1 MIEEKVE
8 AFVKEANAEFGDEI
22 LKTDEIKPDKWE
34 GSTKEDG
41 SPDCISILETGKGH
55 VYVDL
60 QTGEIVTKLDRP
72 WIATLR
78 KRMDAPPKANQAN
91 VLAVAEHR
99 RSDRVIVPHDMPV
112 RDVQVA
118 ELTVGM
124 IRDYL
129 CPMATE
135 QEAYVFLQI
144 CQARGLNPFLSEVY
158 LIKYNEKDK
167 AQIVTGKD
175 AFTRR
180 AAETPEFRYFRAG
193 VIVQK
198 GDEVTEREGTFFAK
212 SEELIGGWAE
222 VYLEGREVPF
232 KYTIRREEF
241 DKKQANWLKMPGVMC
256 RKCALVGALREA
268 LPEQLGGL
276 YDSAEMR
283 DAPDIIDLEGD
294 LIDMRSEET

>member
-1 MIEEKVE
+1 VGRWDNLDGGGK
-8 AFVKEANAEFGDEI
+8 
-22 LKTDEIKPDKWE
+22 KPDA
-34 GSTKEDG
+34 G
-41 SPDCISILETGKGH
+41 
-55 VYVDL
+55 
-60 QTGEIVTKLDRP
+60 
-72 WIATLR
+72 
-78 KRMDAPPKANQAN
+78 
-91 VLAVAEHR
+91 
-99 RSDRVIVPHDMPV
+99 
-112 RDVQVA
+112 
-118 ELTVGM
+118 
-124 IRDYL
+124 
-129 CPMATE
+129 
-135 QEAYVFLQI
+135 
-144 CQARGLNPFLSEVY
+144 RGLNPFLSEVY

-193 VIVQK
+193 VIVQR
-198 GDEVTEREGTFFAK
+198 GDETTEREGTFFAK
-212 SEELIGGWAE
+212 GEDLIGGWAV

-283 DAPDIIDLEGD
+283 DSPDIIDIEGGVV
-294 LIDMRSEET
+294 EG